1 MNHIN
6 LQQFKTP
13 YGELVLGSF
22 DNMLCLCDWRY
33 RAKRAAVDNRIK
45 SLLHAEFIVQ
55 DDKLLQ
61 ETRRQLNEFFEHKRK
76 VFELPLLLAGTE
88 YQQQVWYAL
97 LKVPFG
103 ETSTYLE
110 LAKAIKNEK
119 SVRAVGAA
127 NGANAI
133 AIIVPCHRIIGKN
146 GALIGYA
153 GGLNVKAKLLTL
165 ENDLFN

>member
-1 MNHIN
+1 M
-6 LQQFKTP
+6 
-13 YGELVLGSF
+13 GSF
-22 DNMLCLCDWRY
+22 KGQLCLCDWRY
-33 RAKRAAVDNRIK
+33 RAKRTQIDTRIK
-45 SLLHAEFIVQ
+45 SFLKADFVNQ
-55 DDKLLQ
+55 DDAILQ
-61 ETRRQLNEFFEHKRK
+61 ETRQQLIEYFEHKRK
-76 VFELPLLLAGTE
+76 VFELPILLAGSE
-88 YQQQVWYAL
+88 YQQQVWNAL

-103 ETSTYLE
+103 KTSTYLE